1 MKLLIIK
8 NFCNYLEYPK
18 LQYEPSSVYTH
29 KVYYHYQVG
38 EETISEGN
46 TSQTDASVSS
56 ESANNKTETTSQSSD
71 STKTENTG
79 MFFLVL

>member
-1 MKLLIIK
+1 MKLIN
-8 NFCNYLEYPK
+8 NFCKYLKYPK
-18 LQYEPSSVYTH
+18 PQYEPSSVYTH

-46 TSQTDASVSS
+46 ASQTDASVSS

-79 MFFLVL
+79 MFILVL